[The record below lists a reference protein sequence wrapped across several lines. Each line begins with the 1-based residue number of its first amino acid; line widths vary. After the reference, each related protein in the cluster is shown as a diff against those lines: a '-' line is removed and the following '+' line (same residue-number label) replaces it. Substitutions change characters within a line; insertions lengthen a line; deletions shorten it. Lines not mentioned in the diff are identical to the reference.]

1 MKTLYAILFVIY
13 ITYCN
18 SIICGDED
26 DAKYSFNSV
35 NECKQLELDR
45 GDYICC
51 FVEMTVSL
59 DGRKESAKTC
69 DGLTKAEYDELDD
82 YIDYSEETY
91 EGFGFDDVDIDV
103 DCTSKYIIIPLL
115 SLIMLFF

>member
-1 MKTLYAILFVIY
+1 MKW
-13 ITYCN
+13 
-18 SIICGDED
+18 
-26 DAKYSFNSV
+26 
-35 NECKQLELDR
+35 
-45 GDYICC
+45 
-51 FVEMTVSL
+51 L

-69 DGLTKAEYDELDD
+69 YGLTKAQYDELDD

-115 SLIMLFF
+115 SSYFRIYFL

>member
-13 ITYCN
+13 ISYCN
-18 SIICGDED
+18 SIKCGDEET
-26 DAKYSFNSV
+26 YSFNSV
-35 NECKQLELDR
+35 NDCKQLELDT

-51 FVEMTVSL
+51 FVEVTIS
-59 DGRKESAKTC
+59 DNGRKESAKAC
-69 DGLTKAEYDELDD
+69 GGLTKAQYDEIDE
-82 YIDYSEETY
+82 YIDYIEETY
-91 EGFGFDDVDIDV
+91 EKGYGLDDVDIDV